1 MSYLLVLLGILSLPL
16 LIERLI
22 PNRVARF
29 LLSLDR
35 RLSGLKLKTCSV
47 RGQAMPYLEG
57 GRGDPL
63 VLIHGFAGDKD
74 NFTRV
79 ARFLVPHYR
88 VIIPDLPGFGEAGRD
103 PNAGYTMADQ
113 VDNLTTFLD
122 RFGVSRV
129 HLGGSSMG
137 GFIAAQMAGTVPDRV
152 ASLWLLDAA
161 GTGAAHGSEM
171 LQKYQKSGDVPLLVR
186 TEADFKKLMA
196 TATHKVPFMPF
207 CVSRYFARRAM
218 NDYPLHS
225 KIMAQLA
232 ASPLLEQQFSTID
245 VPALIVWGEE
255 DQMLDLAGASALHVL
270 LPDSRV
276 RIMHGTGH
284 MPMLEF
290 PAGAARDYL
299 DFRSALS

>member
-1 MSYLLVLLGILSLPL
+1 MSYLLLLFGILLLPL

-22 PNRVARF
+22 PIRIAR
-29 LLSLDR
+29 LLLTLDR
-35 RLSGLKLKTCSV
+35 RLSGLKPKTCWA

-103 PNAGYTMADQ
+103 PDAGYTMMDQ
-113 VDNLTTFLD
+113 VDNLVTFLD
-122 RFGVSRV
+122 CLGLSRV
-129 HLGGSSMG
+129 HLGGNSMG
-137 GFIAAQMAGTVPDRV
+137 GFIATQMAGSHPQRV

-161 GTGAAHGSEM
+161 GTGAAHGSAM
-171 LQKYQKSGDVPLLVR
+171 LQVYQERGEVPLLVH

-196 TATHKVPFMPF
+196 AATHKVPFMPY
-207 CVSRYFARRAM
+207 CVRKFFARRALA
-218 NDYPLHS
+218 DVQLHS

-232 ASPLLEQQFSTID
+232 ASPLLEEQFSAIE

-255 DQMLDLAGASALHVL
+255 DHMLDLAGASALHVL
-270 LPDSRV
+270 LPDSQI
-276 RIMHGTGH
+276 RIMPDIGH

-290 PAGAARDYL
+290 PAGTARDYL
-299 DFRSALS
+299 DFRSAIG